1 MNVVLGIIAVAVA
14 FIGFAL
20 IYNWIRTPEVTK
32 GVPPVVVPQPEEYFA
47 DPTTVPDSTR
57 RTLSPERSSA
67 PPSAEDSV
75 DTTASTRAVERE
87 KPGNGTLPEQP

>member
-20 IYNWIRTPEVTK
+20 IYNWVRTPEVTE

-47 DPTTVPDSTR
+47 DPSTAPDSTR
-57 RTLSPERSSA
+57 RTVSPEQGGAPSPDHSA
-67 PPSAEDSV
+67 
-75 DTTASTRAVERE
+75 DTTSPTRSVEGE
-87 KPGNGTLPEQP
+87 TPGNGSMPQHP